1 MLNSPSNSSADCG
14 SEIGFEGALTRDAFL
29 GGRLQL
35 LQPELGY
42 RAGIDA
48 VLLAASVPARAGESV
63 LELGCGAGVATLCLM
78 ERVADLRVTG
88 LEVQECYAALA
99 RRNATESGLDLTVLH
114 GDLSAMPTELKQQRF
129 DHVLANP
136 PYFTRIHGTETK
148 DASRDRAM
156 REETDLG
163 DWMDAAARRLLPGG
177 TFSLIQR
184 SERLL
189 NVIQALDSRFG
200 AVQILPVA
208 SRQGRPAKLF
218 LLRALKGRRSPPQ
231 LLSPMI
237 LHEGP
242 VHEKDGDSF
251 TLDAAGVFRDGDALA
266 DFDS

>member
-1 MLNSPSNSSADCG
+1 MLNLPGSAGAECG
-14 SEIGFEGALTRDAFL
+14 GATGFDGPLTRDAFL

-48 VLLAASVPARAGESV
+48 VLLAASVPAQAGQTV

-78 ERVADLRVTG
+78 ERVPGLTATG
-88 LEVQECYAALA
+88 LEVQKCYAALA
-99 RRNATESGLDLTVLH
+99 RRNASESGLDLTVLH
-114 GDLSAMPTELKQQRF
+114 GDLSAMPNALKQQRF

-136 PYFTRIHGTETK
+136 PYFTRKHGTETK

-156 REETDLG
+156 REETGLAE
-163 DWMDAAARRLLPGG
+163 WMDAAARRLLPGG

-189 NVIQALDSRFG
+189 NVVQAMDSRFG

-237 LHEGP
+237 LHDGP

-251 TLDAAGVFRDGDALA
+251 GLVAAGVFRDGDALA
-266 DFDS
+266 GFCS